1 MKVLVLG
8 AGGNTGL
15 RLVRT
20 ALAQHHEVTALA
32 RDEAKLRAAL
42 AVSDG
47 ARLTVRSGDVTD
59 TKMLTAAMEGQD
71 AVINA
76 AGTLTKSEGY
86 VALIAGV
93 IRAADQ
99 VLGKDGRFW
108 FFGGAGVL
116 DVPGT
121 SRMTVDLPLIPK
133 IFRAHRENFETV
145 RKTALDWSMLC
156 PGPMVDARDGR
167 PHEGLRISADVWPV
181 SRPAAT
187 RFLPAMA
194 TAIAFARKLGEM
206 TITYEDAA
214 HVIVSHLARGG
225 PFARHRVGV
234 ALPPGMRGKKATP
247 F

>member
-1 MKVLVLG
+1 MKILVLG
-8 AGGNTGL
+8 AGGNSGL
-15 RLVRT
+15 RIVRA
-20 ALAQHHEVTALA
+20 ALAQGHDVTALA

-42 AVSDG
+42 AVPDG
-47 ARLTVRSGDVTD
+47 SRLSVRAGDVTD
-59 TKMLTAAMEGQD
+59 TKVLVTAMEGQT
-71 AVINA
+71 AVVNA
-76 AGTLTKSEGY
+76 AGNLAKPEGY
-86 VALIAGV
+86 VALISGI
-93 IRAADQ
+93 IRTADQ

-108 FFGGAGVL
+108 LFGGAGVL

-133 IFRAHRENFETV
+133 VFRAHRENLETV

-156 PGPMVDARDGR
+156 PGPMVDAADGR
-167 PHEGLRISADVWPV
+167 PHDGLRISADVWPV
-181 SRPAAT
+181 DRPAAT

-214 HVIVSHLARGG
+214 DVIVGHLARGG
-225 PFARHRVGV
+225 PYVRRRVGI
-234 ALPPGMRGKKATP
+234 ALPPGMRGKKTNP